1 MHKKILL
8 ISILFFCSAFSRS
21 TTFDDRTSCE
31 DSKGAW
37 RQFGN
42 SCADECEAKLD
53 EFAFCTDLVISACE
67 CGKSRCWNDEVKSC
81 AALSDYK
88 KIFVARQKEEKKIAD
103 AARKKREEEAAEE
116 QETIISNI
124 TNIVKTPGA
133 KTAANETPKTT
144 ENPPINPPG
153 PVVSQSSPTI
163 PPLFLQQE
171 KAKQDAKKE
180 AEKNNPGQTP
190 TISIPG
196 LPVIPL
202 PQ

>member
-31 DSKGAW
+31 ESKGAW

-103 AARKKREEEAAEE
+103 AARKKREEAAAKE
-116 QETIISNI
+116 ETIISNI

-153 PVVSQSSPTI
+153 PVVSQSPPTI

-171 KAKQDAKKE
+171 KAKQE
-180 AEKNNPGQTP
+180 AEKNNPGQNP
-190 TISIPG
+190 TISIPV
-196 LPVIPL
+196 LPAIPM

>member
-103 AARKKREEEAAEE
+103 AARKKREEAAAKE
-116 QETIISNI
+116 ETIISNI

-153 PVVSQSSPTI
+153 PVVSQSPPTI

>member
-8 ISILFFCSAFSRS
+8 ISILFFCSSFSRS

-31 DSKGAW
+31 EAKGAW

-42 SCADECEAKLD
+42 NCADECEAKLD

-81 AALSDYK
+81 VALSDYK

-103 AARKKREEEAAEE
+103 AAKKKRKEESSEE

-124 TNIVKTPGA
+124 ANIIKNPEA
-133 KTAANETPKTT
+133 KTATNETPGVIK
-144 ENPPINPPG
+144 NPPINPPG
-153 PVVSQSSPTI
+153 PVVSQSPPTI

-171 KAKQDAKKE
+171 KAKQE
-180 AEKNNPGQTP
+180 TEKNNPGQNP

>member
-1 MHKKILL
+1 MHKKFLL

-31 DSKGAW
+31 EAKGAW

-42 SCADECEAKLD
+42 NCADECEAKLD

-88 KIFVARQKEEKKIAD
+88 KIFAARQKEEKKIAD
-103 AARKKREEEAAEE
+103 AARKKREEAAAKE
-116 QETIISNI
+116 ETIISNI

-153 PVVSQSSPTI
+153 PVVSKSPTTI

-171 KAKQDAKKE
+171 KAKQE
-180 AEKNNPGQTP
+180 AEKNNPGQNP
-190 TISIPG
+190 TISIPV
-196 LPVIPL
+196 LPAIPM

>member
-103 AARKKREEEAAEE
+103 AARKKREEEAAKE
-116 QETIISNI
+116 ETIISNI

-153 PVVSQSSPTI
+153 PVVSQSPPTI

-190 TISIPG
+190 TILIPG

>member
-31 DSKGAW
+31 ESKGAW

-103 AARKKREEEAAEE
+103 ANTLIQKM
-116 QETIISNI
+116 ET
-124 TNIVKTPGA
+124 A
-133 KTAANETPKTT
+133 KTQLDSDLTLRSESLANCESKNQAQHRYGMELLEKYQNKGCTSALLQKEPFTGLKQVQI
-144 ENPPINPPG
+144 ENMLELYREKLDQQKL
-153 PVVSQSSPTI
+153 VLSPSA
-163 PPLFLQQE
+163 L
-171 KAKQDAKKE
+171 
-180 AEKNNPGQTP
+180 
-190 TISIPG
+190 
-196 LPVIPL
+196 
-202 PQ
+202 

>member
-1 MHKKILL
+1 VHKKILL

-103 AARKKREEEAAEE
+103 AARKKREEAAAKE
-116 QETIISNI
+116 ETIISNI

-153 PVVSQSSPTI
+153 PVVSQSPPTI